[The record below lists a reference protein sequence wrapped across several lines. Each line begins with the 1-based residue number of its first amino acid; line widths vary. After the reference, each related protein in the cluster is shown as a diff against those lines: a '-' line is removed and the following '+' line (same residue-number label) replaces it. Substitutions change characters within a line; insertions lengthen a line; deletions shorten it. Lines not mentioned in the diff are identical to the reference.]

1 MKSGEVLENAG
12 ENAGQDGGWWRWN
25 GEGSSKDLQRVEME
39 VECAERSVDRRQF
52 CVVQTV
58 HNVHT
63 KGSGNREGNWN

>member
-1 MKSGEVLENAG
+1 
-12 ENAGQDGGWWRWN
+12 
-25 GEGSSKDLQRVEME
+25 ME

-63 KGSGNREGNWN
+63 KGRATGKAIGTSFRTGESVENGTSELA